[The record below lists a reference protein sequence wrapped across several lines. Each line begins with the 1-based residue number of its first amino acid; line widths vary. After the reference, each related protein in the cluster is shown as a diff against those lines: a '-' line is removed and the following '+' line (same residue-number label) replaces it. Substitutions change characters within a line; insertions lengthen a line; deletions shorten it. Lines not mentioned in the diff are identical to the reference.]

1 MSKSNAL
8 DLIWLGRLQHLW
20 DRSLV
25 KLGSKFG
32 SKRRREA
39 ACKTHSLCDMSAQRT
54 HRAAPNQKEQPA
66 PYLRVAREK
75 LPPKND
81 VGWTLRED
89 AATRG
94 SQVAKEASGFT
105 KVTDRKAMRFVP
117 ARPRFVIV
125 AANHALR
132 FLDARIRRIFGR
144 SVERHVFDSR
154 PPSHV
159 QNRAPWVRLVEALR
173 RRRDAIEATA
183 SL

>member
-1 MSKSNAL
+1 
-8 DLIWLGRLQHLW
+8 
-20 DRSLV
+20 
-25 KLGSKFG
+25 
-32 SKRRREA
+32 
-39 ACKTHSLCDMSAQRT
+39 MSAQRT

-66 PYLRVAREK
+66 PHLRAAREK
-75 LPPKND
+75 LSPKND